1 TGQLSVELAPVAV
14 RPLVEETVALVRAAA
29 DDRDIGIEVRAAD
42 VHVLADRQ
50 RLVQVLL
57 NLLSNAV
64 KYNHDGGRVTVEA
77 AQDGGTVTFEVAD
90 TGPGIAPEDL
100 DRLFQPFE
108 RLDAAER
115 GRSEERRVGNQ
126 CRCRASPHH

>member
-1 TGQLSVELAPVAV
+1 HRCGITLMDLNNYEFDIDTMETGQLTVELAPVAV

-77 AQDGGTVTFEVAD
+77 
-90 TGPGIAPEDL
+90 
-100 DRLFQPFE
+100 
-108 RLDAAER
+108 
-115 GRSEERRVGNQ
+115 RSEERRVGKEGG
-126 CRCRASPHH
+126 AA